1 MVDSLI
7 HVASRPFPSLTDH
20 DLKGQAW
27 NPPMKKHSNLAL
39 MLLAAF
45 SGIGLSGCGESEPPP
60 NIPVGTGGAA
70 GGSMAGAAG
79 TIGGAGG
86 LSAGGTGGMAGSSG
100 EAGLA
105 GSGGA
110 GPVCEVPSLE
120 TFARSDTAATWDDN
134 DFSDVV
140 LEQGVCPVLVDV
152 TWPHEAAWE
161 NADPSNANFEQ
172 VHFTLDSYPSVNDL
186 TGKQLNVTIE
196 LAEDMLGPLATDGG
210 YIVSLLSVS
219 TFQRVVPGG
228 AGGNAGASG
237 AGGEMAGM
245 GGISGIGGTMAG
257 MAGAGMSGASG
268 TAGMSGASGM
278 SGAGGAGAGGM
289 SGGAGMAAGAG
300 GMDAIGGTAGDAGG
314 ASGSGGQPPVT
325 EIAYAEAE
333 TPVAERRVLYYPGD
347 KVTVRFP
354 LPAKT
359 AADSYDPAS
368 VLKVNIRIYS
378 RFDPGEDEPTGGAGA
393 GGMAGMGGMSGAGAS
408 GMSGSAGAGGMS
420 GASGSAGMSGT
431 AGTSGMAGMSGMAT
445 AGMSG
450 EAGTAGAAG
459 ATGMGGAGGT
469 GSMEPPPV
477 YDYLTSR
484 FAITSFTITDVG
496 AL

>member
-1 MVDSLI
+1 
-7 HVASRPFPSLTDH
+7 
-20 DLKGQAW
+20 
-27 NPPMKKHSNLAL
+27 MKKHSNFPL
-39 MLLAAF
+39 MLLAVF
-45 SGIGLSGCGESEPPP
+45 SGIGLSGCGDSERIP
-60 NIPVGTGGAA
+60 NIPFGTGGAA
-70 GGSMAGAAG
+70 GSSMAGTAG
-79 TIGGAGG
+79 TVGGSGGLGAGG
-86 LSAGGTGGMAGSSG
+86 MDGMAGSSG
-100 EAGLA
+100 GAGLA

-110 GPVCEVPSLE
+110 GPMCEVQPLE

-140 LEQGVCPVLVDV
+140 LDQAACPVLVDV
-152 TWPHEAAWE
+152 TWPHEEGWE

-186 TGKQLNVTIE
+186 TGKQVNVTIE

-228 AGGNAGASG
+228 AGGAGGNAGASG

-245 GGISGIGGTMAG
+245 GGISGIGGMAG

-268 TAGMSGASGM
+268 TAGMSGASGT

-325 EIAYAEAE
+325 ETAYAEAE
-333 TPVAERRVLYYPGD
+333 TPAAERRVLYYPGD

-359 AADSYDPAS
+359 APDSYDPAS

-378 RFDPGEDEPTGGAGA
+378 SFEAVDDEPTGEAGA
-393 GGMAGMGGMSGAGAS
+393 GGMAGMGGMSGAGAG

-420 GASGSAGMSGT
+420 GASGSAGMSGM
-431 AGTSGMAGMSGMAT
+431 AGASGMAGMSGMAT
-445 AGMSG
+445 AGTSG

-459 ATGMGGAGGT
+459 TTGMGGAGGT
-469 GSMEPPPV
+469 GSMDPPRV
-477 YDYLTSR
+477 YEYLTSR